1 MCPVSWYPAARP
13 LVSPCSGDYGADMTV
28 ERLMDFHRRRLQVL
42 AAAGPDIIAME
53 TIPCHIEAQALVQLL
68 EEQAASGAAAVPA
81 WISFNSK
88 DGRTAPSGDLFSSCI
103 ATAAASPHVVAVGI
117 NCTPPRFIL
126 PLLHAARKETSK
138 PLVVYPNSGEAWD
151 GINKEWVPCS
161 GLSDDGFV
169 SYAPEWVSAGAAVL
183 GGCCRTTPHTIF
195 SIAECIHC
203 RGEKG
208 AGWKRVGPIVV
219 RTDTELLHI
228 RLSARLDAFV
238 PLLSVHR
245 RKAAMGASIEAVN
258 DEQPPL
264 SREQG
269 SLREHQVMVPHAS
282 IKDELKETFA
292 PVKQLMVIDS
302 DPFKTYRG
310 KTAAQ
315 RAKMAL
321 FYVFPILEW
330 VSNYKLSNLFGDV
343 VAGLTIASL
352 AVPQD
357 LGYAKLAKLPLIN
370 GLYSSFV
377 PPLIYAVLGTSRHI
391 AIGPVAVVSLLL
403 GDLLTKYYDSEN
415 QSAQYLNL
423 AITSTFFAG
432 IYQLAMGIF
441 RLGFVIDFMSHAVI
455 VGFMAGAAVTIA
467 LQQLR
472 GLLGYTS
479 FTQETDIV
487 SVLEYVFQNTDQFNW
502 RAFLI
507 GMSMLTFLL
516 TLRFLAHHFKG
527 RKVVGKV
534 FFYLNCV
541 GPMTAVI
548 VSTLAVW
555 LTNAPVPKVGKMQK
569 GLAGL
574 GSLGNLQLSGQDAAD
589 AAVVGL
595 IAGLV
600 ALTEA
605 SAIARTFAALQGYH
619 VDGNK
624 EMIALGAMNIA
635 GSFTS
640 SYVTTGSFSRSAVN
654 YNAGGATML
663 TNIVMS
669 FVVMITLLWV
679 TPAFQYLPNATLA
692 AIIINAVLG
701 LLDYEAIWKIWKA
714 DKVDFIVALG
724 TFLGILFDSVETGL
738 LVGVCLSMLKI
749 LVQITRPHLATL
761 GLVPGTG
768 VYRNIQQYLQAE
780 VTEGVFV
787 LRVDGPLY
795 FPNANYVREKV
806 LSLADAYRDDHN
818 GDSITHFVL
827 DFTPV
832 ADIDTTGT
840 HALQELHG
848 LLSKQGVQLGI
859 SNPSRMVLRKLVAS
873 GFLEV
878 LGEEWLFLSAH
889 EAVKSCRTFRL
900 SIKDV

>member
-1 MCPVSWYPAARP
+1 
-13 LVSPCSGDYGADMTV
+13 
-28 ERLMDFHRRRLQVL
+28 
-42 AAAGPDIIAME
+42 
-53 TIPCHIEAQALVQLL
+53 
-68 EEQAASGAAAVPA
+68 
-81 WISFNSK
+81 
-88 DGRTAPSGDLFSSCI
+88 
-103 ATAAASPHVVAVGI
+103 
-117 NCTPPRFIL
+117 
-126 PLLHAARKETSK
+126 
-138 PLVVYPNSGEAWD
+138 
-151 GINKEWVPCS
+151 
-161 GLSDDGFV
+161 
-169 SYAPEWVSAGAAVL
+169 
-183 GGCCRTTPHTIF
+183 
-195 SIAECIHC
+195 
-203 RGEKG
+203 
-208 AGWKRVGPIVV
+208 
-219 RTDTELLHI
+219 
-228 RLSARLDAFV
+228 
-238 PLLSVHR
+238 
-245 RKAAMGASIEAVN
+245 MGVSIEAVN

-269 SLREHQVMVPHAS
+269 SSREHQVMVPHAS

-292 PVKQLMVIDS
+292 PVKQLMVIDN
-302 DPFKTYRG
+302 DPFKGYRG

-330 VSNYKLSNLFGDV
+330 VSNYKIADLFGDV

-357 LGYAKLAKLPLIN
+357 LGYAKLAKLPPIN

-403 GDLLTKYYDSEN
+403 GDLLSKYYDADA
-415 QSAQYLNL
+415 QPAQYLNL
-423 AITSTFFAG
+423 AITATFFAG

-455 VGFMAGAAVTIA
+455 VGFMAGAAITIA

-487 SVLEYVFQNTDQFNW
+487 AVLEYVFKNTNQFNW

-507 GMSMLTFLL
+507 GITMLAFLL
-516 TLRFLAHHFKG
+516 VLRVLAQHLKG

-541 GPMTAVI
+541 GPMTTVI

-574 GSLGNLQLSGQDAAD
+574 GSLGNLQLTGQDAAD
-589 AAVVGL
+589 GAVVGL
-595 IAGLV
+595 VSGLV

-624 EMIALGAMNIA
+624 EMIALGAMNVA

-669 FVVMITLLWV
+669 LVVLVTLLWV

-780 VTEGVFV
+780 VTEGVYV